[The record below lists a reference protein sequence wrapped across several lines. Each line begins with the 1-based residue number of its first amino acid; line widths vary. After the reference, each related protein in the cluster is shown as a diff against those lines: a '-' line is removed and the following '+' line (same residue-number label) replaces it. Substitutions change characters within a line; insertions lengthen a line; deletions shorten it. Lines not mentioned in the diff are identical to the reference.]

1 MEAIEQLKEGEPE
14 VGGGGAG
21 DQRGEP
27 EGPHIIDGARRPV
40 CSSGAAGEPGEGAG
54 GQVLHH
60 APLRHHARVL
70 EGLASSFALQGL
82 WAVAHQV
89 LYNDLA
95 LDGPSPAPWLIIQ
108 ERVGE
113 RPEVC
118 LIFCVAVLW
127 LWVTETVFLLVVCQ
141 NVSFDLIFAACSL
154 QR

>member
-1 MEAIEQLKEGEPE
+1 MEMCLDEKWKLPSSSKK
-14 VGGGGAG
+14 GGGAG

-27 EGPHIIDGARRPV
+27 EGPQGPHIIEGARRPV

-95 LDGPSPAPWLIIQ
+95 LDGPSPALWLIIQ
-108 ERVGE
+108 ERVEDTWTPKRG
-113 RPEVC
+113 V
-118 LIFCVAVLW
+118 
-127 LWVTETVFLLVVCQ
+127 
-141 NVSFDLIFAACSL
+141 
-154 QR
+154 